1 MNSNQSISI
10 CSQVKNRFYQF
21 KETFYENLDTI
32 NRYPN
37 ATWTIVDI
45 GSNDGIEDFFAQF
58 LSSYSQNNINYYR
71 IIEDLP
77 YSIPIA
83 KNFSLRLSNGYFLFN
98 LDIDNYID
106 DVIDNILS
114 LDSIIGMRCLTIQKG
129 VYGRLGCHSNQIK
142 SVGGY
147 DESFLPAGGHE
158 NDLISRLNLIGYEF
172 KNIECKKKPIP
183 NSKEETI
190 KNFIDNHLCW
200 EEMNK
205 ANSYKT
211 KNNRYNKI
219 INPNIKFTR
228 ASFIHNFK
236 NKIQLSDEY

>member
-1 MNSNQSISI
+1 MNSNQSINI

-32 NRYPN
+32 NRYAN
-37 ATWTIVDI
+37 VTWTIVDMD
-45 GSNDGIEDFFAQF
+45 SNDGMKNFFSQF
-58 LSSYSQNNINYYR
+58 LSSYNQNNINYYR

-98 LDIDNYID
+98 LDIDNYLDDIID
-106 DVIDNILS
+106 TILL
-114 LDSIIGMRCLTIQKG
+114 LDDMTGIRCTTKLKG
-129 VYGRLGCHSNQIK
+129 VYGRLGCLSDKLKTI
-142 SVGGY
+142 GGY

-158 NDLISRLNLIGYEF
+158 NDLINRLSNIGYNL
-172 KNIECKKKPIP
+172 KHIECKKLPIQ

-190 KNFIDNHLCW
+190 KNFVKNNFTW
-200 EEMNK
+200 EEMNNI
-205 ANSYKT
+205 NSYKT
-211 KNNRYNKI
+211 QNNKHNKI
-219 INPNIKFTR
+219 INPNKNFTK
-228 ASFIHNFK
+228 ACFIHNFQ